1 MKLLKYMFI
10 SMLMLSIAS
19 CDIDELPNPN
29 GSSIEGFSLDA
40 SKSELQT
47 LVTGIEDL
55 LRQEI
60 GFYYDVTSIIG
71 REYWFFTGSDPRYTG
86 EILGRGDSQLD
97 AAGFYGTRPYAGRYK
112 TIKNANVLLDAVANS
127 TQISGEEAQAYQG
140 FAKTIQAY
148 ELHLVAN
155 MQFTC
160 GIRIDVADADNLGP
174 FLDYPAALTAINALL
189 GEAAANLEAAGSSFP
204 FILSSGFAGFN
215 TPASFLTFNKAIAAR
230 VSLYSGNNAEA
241 LRFLDESFMDMTGD
255 INEGPARFYS
265 VAGGDLANNIFRVL
279 DQADAIIAHPTF
291 VDDLLDGDARA
302 SKIVERSGP
311 LTLDELTGTH
321 DVFVYKSLND
331 PVHYVRNE
339 ELILIAMEANIGVN
353 NDMAVAALN
362 AIRNANDLADYSG
375 DVTDEALINE
385 LIFQRRYSLFGE
397 GHRWVDMRRWNMLD
411 QLPIDREGDDVWE
424 KLPRP
429 VSESG

>member
-1 MKLLKYMFI
+1 
-10 SMLMLSIAS
+10 
-19 CDIDELPNPN
+19 
-29 GSSIEGFSLDA
+29 
-40 SKSELQT
+40 
-47 LVTGIEDL
+47 
-55 LRQEI
+55 
-60 GFYYDVTSIIG
+60 
-71 REYWFFTGSDPRYTG
+71 
-86 EILGRGDSQLD
+86 
-97 AAGFYGTRPYAGRYK
+97 
-112 TIKNANVLLDAVANS
+112 
-127 TQISGEEAQAYQG
+127 
-140 FAKTIQAY
+140 
-148 ELHLVAN
+148 

-204 FILSSGFAGFN
+204 FTLSSGFAGFN